1 MYNLLKK
8 IYSKPR
14 LYGYMSL
21 LSHAAVIVTALSFIP
36 LRWGA
41 FLICWVSCVKVII
54 ITASPLLLVTVLRA
68 YVNAPRPYDLYDFYE
83 HKPRGGTG
91 HSFPSRHAYSV
102 FAIASVSMFIYPVM
116 GAILLALGIIICVTR
131 VLLGIHFIRDVAA
144 GAVTGAVCG
153 VLGVLILSPF

>member
-1 MYNLLKK
+1 MYDLLKK
-8 IYSKPR
+8 IYQKPR

-21 LSHAAVIVTALSFIP
+21 ISHVAVIVTALSFIP
-36 LRWGA
+36 LLWGSL
-41 FLICWVSCVKVII
+41 LISWVSALKVLI
-54 ITASPLLLVTVLRA
+54 ITASPLLLVTILRA
-68 YVNAPRPYDLYDFYE
+68 YVNAPRPYELYDFYE

-102 FAIASVSMFIYPVM
+102 FAIASVSVFIYPVM
-116 GAILLALGIIICVTR
+116 GAILFCLGIIICVSR

-144 GAVTGAVCG
+144 GAVVGIVCG

>member
-21 LSHAAVIVTALSFIP
+21 LSHAAVIVTVLSYIP
-36 LRWGA
+36 LLLGS
-41 FLICWVSCVKVII
+41 FLISWVSALKVLI
-54 ITASPLLLVTVLRA
+54 ITASPLLLVTILRA
-68 YVNAPRPYDLYDFYE
+68 YVNAPRPYELYDFYE
-83 HKPRGGTG
+83 HKPRSGSG

-102 FAIASVSMFIYPVM
+102 FAIASVSLFIYPVM
-116 GAILLALGIIICVTR
+116 GIILIALGIIICVSR
-131 VLLGIHFIRDVAA
+131 VLLGIHFIRDVLA
-144 GAVTGAVCG
+144 GAIVGVVCG